1 MVSLNSMIKR
11 LAGLVD
17 TVDLTDWETG
27 FVANIV
33 EQTQDGD
40 IVGTLSD
47 KQVVTVQ
54 RIFSKHFAG

>member
-1 MVSLNSMIKR
+1 MKSLNAMIKQ
-11 LAGLVD
+11 LAALVD
-17 TVDLTDWETG
+17 TNDLNDWENL
-27 FVANIV
+27 FVSSVV